1 MIIEEQMKRSL
12 DINNT
17 YKNKT
22 FAVLVEKES
31 RKDKNQVVGRIRN
44 GKKVVF
50 TPQFSEN
57 IEQHFGTQINVTIN
71 EATSTTLIGSVAEG
85 S

>member
-1 MIIEEQMKRSL
+1 MIIEEQMKRAL

-22 FAVLVEKES
+22 FAVLVEKKS

-57 IEQHFGTQINVTIN
+57 IEQYFGTEVKVTIN
-71 EATSTTLIGSVAEG
+71 QATSTTLIGSVAE
-85 S
+85 